1 MTATHDLPVAAA
13 CRCASL
19 SRSAYYNEPDHWT
32 VRDAEFIAELVAD
45 RPSRGFWKC
54 YKIIRRR
61 GYDWNHKRVYRVYI
75 AMGLNRRRPAKRRL
89 PKRERVALYVPR
101 MCNDPVIFCSGDTTQ
116 RKHT

>member
-32 VRDAEFIAELVAD
+32 VRDAEIIAVLAELVAD

-54 YKIIRRR
+54 YKIILST
-61 GYDWNHKRVYRVYI
+61 DKKN
-75 AMGLNRRRPAKRRL
+75 
-89 PKRERVALYVPR
+89 
-101 MCNDPVIFCSGDTTQ
+101 
-116 RKHT
+116 